1 MLKKYIYVND
11 KIVLANKPAILVNDV
26 GWLRGYGVFD
36 FLRTYNGKI
45 FRFADNWARFTNSA
59 KQLNLKIPIS
69 QQEAEK
75 IIYQLI
81 NKNKL
86 KEAGIRLAL
95 SGGPA
100 IDGGLI
106 QFDPNKPTLA
116 ILIEDTH
123 GLPAKL
129 YQTGAKLMTFNY
141 QRPLSGAKNF
151 NYLWAIKL
159 ASEKKKQG
167 ATEILYVDQGKV
179 LECSTSNFFL
189 IKGNKLI
196 TAKDN
201 VLLGITRKTVIELV
215 KSPRGLASW
224 SGKKLVVEERPVKV
238 GELKTADECFITA
251 ANKKILPIVKID
263 SQKIG
268 SSHPGPIT
276 KELIKL
282 FEDYIKSY

>member
-1 MLKKYIYVND
+1 MLKKYIYVNG
-11 KIVLANKPAILVNDV
+11 KIVQADKPALLVNDL

-36 FLRTYNGKI
+36 FMRTYNGKI
-45 FRFADNWARFTNSA
+45 FRFDDNWARFTNSA

-69 QQEAEK
+69 QPEAEK
-75 IIYQLI
+75 VIYQLI
-81 NKNKL
+81 KKNKL

-95 SGGPA
+95 SGGRA
-100 IDGGLI
+100 IDDGLI
-106 QFDPNKPTLA
+106 EPDSKRPTLA

-141 QRPLSGAKNF
+141 QRPVPEAKNF

-159 ASEKKKQG
+159 APEKKKRG
-167 ATEILYVDQGKV
+167 AIEILYTAETKV

-196 TAKDN
+196 TVKAN
-201 VLLGITRKTVIELV
+201 VLGGITRKTIIEL
-215 KSPRGLASW
+215 A
-224 SGKKLVVEERPVKV
+224 KKQLPKLKIEERDLKIS
-238 GELKTADECFITA
+238 ELKTANEAFITA

-263 SQKIG
+263 SMVIG
-268 SSHPGPIT
+268 SGKPGPTT
-276 KELIKL
+276 KELMKL
-282 FEDYIKSY
+282 FEDYTKNY